1 MTNIHYLPFIN
12 NSEAIA
18 WRQNLEQAFMRDHK
32 NDYDRL
38 NAARA
43 DSTDIVMLN
52 NTKKELQC
60 KWFVKLNE
68 EIYKKLDAKLADIP
82 DDETVIAAMPEFFW
96 RNINDNQKHTDPHE
110 IINYGKS
117 FSYEVKEIWPDSK
130 PEDEYSFQ
138 KLTTRYPNLILFAG
152 TVWWK
157 KDDLIRN
164 SIPIFATG
172 QYIGQWSKAN
182 LSSID
187 GLGGPI
193 IDYPYLNKIDK
204 RAIHWQPQKVNDA
217 DKLPSPE
224 MTFNGL
230 RIGLDICL
238 DFIVDGSCSRDLLP
252 TKPDIQLLIAGG
264 MPITNENEA
273 YINAEKLFLRCDAI
287 EYHINASYQNISQN
301 EALKTVIAPA
311 NEELFARV
319 DLII

>member
-1 MTNIHYLPFIN
+1 
-12 NSEAIA
+12 
-18 WRQNLEQAFMRDHK
+18 
-32 NDYDRL
+32 
-38 NAARA
+38 
-43 DSTDIVMLN
+43 MLN

-164 SIPIFATG
+164 SIPIFANGPVSYTHLDVYKRQHF
-172 QYIGQWSKAN
+172 QYSGYRHFA
-182 LSSID
+182 
-187 GLGGPI
+187 PV
-193 IDYPYLNKIDK
+193 P
-204 RAIHWQPQKVNDA
+204 A
-217 DKLPSPE
+217 
-224 MTFNGL
+224 F
-230 RIGLDICL
+230 
-238 DFIVDGSCSRDLLP
+238 
-252 TKPDIQLLIAGG
+252 
-264 MPITNENEA
+264 
-273 YINAEKLFLRCDAI
+273 
-287 EYHINASYQNISQN
+287 SYFQ
-301 EALKTVIAPA
+301 
-311 NEELFARV
+311 
-319 DLII
+319 

>member
-18 WRQNLEQAFMRDHK
+18 WRQNLEQAFMQEHQEG
-32 NDYDRL
+32 YDRL

-43 DSTDIVMLN
+43 DGTADDDLNDI
-52 NTKKELQC
+52 KRELQC
-60 KWFVKLNE
+60 KWFVRLNE
-68 EIYKKLDAKLADIP
+68 EIYKKLDAKLAGIP
-82 DDETVIAAMPEFFW
+82 NDETVIAAMPEFFW
-96 RNINDNQKHTDPHE
+96 RNINDNRKHTDPHE

-117 FSYEVKEIWPDSK
+117 FSYEVKEIWANSK
-130 PEDEYSFQ
+130 QEDEYSFQ
-138 KLTTRYPNLILFAG
+138 KLTTKYTNLILFAG

-164 SIPIFATG
+164 SIPIFANG
-172 QYIGQWSKAN
+172 QYEGQWSKAN

-193 IDYPYLNKIDK
+193 ANCPDLNKIDK

-217 DKLPSPE
+217 DKLPLPE
-224 MTFNGL
+224 VTFNGL

-238 DFIVDGSCSRDLLP
+238 DFIVDGLCSRDLLP
-252 TKPDIQLLIAGG
+252 TKPDIHLLIAGG
-264 MPITNENEA
+264 MPITNENKA

-301 EALKTVIAPA
+301 EALKTVSAPA